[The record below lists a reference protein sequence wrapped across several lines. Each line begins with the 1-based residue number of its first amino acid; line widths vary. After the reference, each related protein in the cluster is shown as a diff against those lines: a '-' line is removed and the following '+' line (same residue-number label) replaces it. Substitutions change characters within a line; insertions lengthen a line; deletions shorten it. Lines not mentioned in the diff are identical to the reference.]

1 MKTQQII
8 YIFIGLIIILG
19 ANIAGH
25 YFPPFS
31 LTYSFIYMNFIIG
44 LVNLPLY
51 KINFNYTVIYNY
63 ILLLINDLFIRLY
76 AGGNH
81 DSEGMAWCWLMFYV
95 SFIIATLIIV
105 IYCWSTNLKNMFP
118 KNKPSL
124 NLTIIGAI
132 LTAVFYNFV
141 NAKI

>member
-1 MKTQQII
+1 MKST
-8 YIFIGLIIILG
+8 YIFIGLLIILG
-19 ANIAGH
+19 ANLAGH
-25 YFPPFS
+25 FFPPFS
-31 LTYSFIYMNFIIG
+31 LMTSFLYMNLIVG

-51 KINFNYTVIYNY
+51 KINYNYTVVYNF

-81 DSEGMAWCWLMFYV
+81 DSQGMGWCWLMFHIG
-95 SFIIATLIIV
+95 FIIATLIMI
-105 IYCWSTNLKNMFP
+105 IYWATNFKNMP
-118 KNKPSL
+118 AEKKPSL
-124 NLTIIGAI
+124 SLIIIGAI